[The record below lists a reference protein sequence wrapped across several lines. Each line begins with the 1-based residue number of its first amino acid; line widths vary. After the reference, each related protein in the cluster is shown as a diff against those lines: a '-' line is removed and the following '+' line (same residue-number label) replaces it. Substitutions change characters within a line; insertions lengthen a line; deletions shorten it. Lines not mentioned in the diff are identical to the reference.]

1 MDVGDWLRDLG
12 LGQYEAAFDENSVS
26 MELLPHLRADDLK
39 DLGVNAIGHRR
50 LLSNAIEA
58 LRVAQSALALKIRGK
73 VERSRGRT
81 AALET

>member
-1 MDVGDWLRDLG
+1 M
-12 LGQYEAAFDENSVS
+12 
-26 MELLPHLRADDLK
+26 PRAEPVLEPRSGVNADGTDDLK